1 MRAHHRTP
9 TSVAARGRFP
19 FSRSAVALLA
29 ALACSDGL
37 RAEAL
42 LDQPLEAL
50 MDMQLTTLGRRVQ
63 PEQDLAI
70 ATSVFSGDDLR
81 RGGARTVLDALD
93 WMPGVSVS
101 AFNGRTTSVATR
113 GDGSSLIA
121 HNTLIMRDGRPQESA
136 GGGPP
141 WAFLNMP
148 IEHVQR
154 IEVQRGAGNTLWGSS
169 AANCV
174 INIVTRSAGDS
185 NTGAV
190 DVDSKGRQAA
200 AAQWGM
206 RTPSGWSNS
215 FWIAGNHQPGTDS
228 FAGRDDWDNVD
239 ERSIDATAR
248 LAVDGGSEAT
258 FNLNTYDGVG
268 GSSATVGRAV
278 LRREQR
284 TVHREASARLTVP
297 QADGGQVEVA
307 GYTQDIKVLTE
318 GGGRSTRR
326 NNDVSGRRF
335 WRLGAHDVM
344 AGGSVHSTSATRG
357 AAVTTEEQDLQVYA
371 QDEWHF
377 GDDRGALIV
386 GAQAQREFTSS
397 DVDNIYAATLRLRWA
412 ATPQLSLWAGL
423 SRSGTSPNGGQKLD
437 IPSFE
442 TGLRWRAGPG
452 LQVNAAVFEQRFAS
466 LQVSN
471 SAGPGQPVPPGP
483 PVPPL
488 DTRLR
493 VHGAEADLHWQAAPR
508 CRVDAS
514 FAAIR
519 ARFDIAGNRSSP
531 LATEAGYFGATPRN
545 TLKAR
550 ALYEIDERQSVELG
564 LRARSN
570 LDFGSSPGRGVLDLA
585 WRHRLPDAVELGVA
599 IKQLNHDSLPDFRP
613 ANTPFAYREV
623 RTLALWLSW
632 GV

>member
-1 MRAHHRTP
+1 
-9 TSVAARGRFP
+9 
-19 FSRSAVALLA
+19 
-29 ALACSDGL
+29 
-37 RAEAL
+37 
-42 LDQPLEAL
+42 
-50 MDMQLTTLGRRVQ
+50 MDVRLTTLGRRVQ

-70 ATSVFSGDDLR
+70 ATSVLSGDDLR

-121 HNTLIMRDGRPQESA
+121 HNTLIMRDGRAQESA

-154 IEVQRGAGNTLWGSS
+154 IEIQRGAGNTLWGSS

-190 DVDSKGRQAA
+190 DADSNGRRAA

-206 RTPSGWSNS
+206 RSASGWSTS
-215 FWIAGNHQPGTDS
+215 FWIAGNHQPGTDT

-239 ERSIDATAR
+239 GRSLDATAR
-248 LAVDGGSEAT
+248 LAVEGGSEAA
-258 FNLNTYDGVG
+258 FNINTYDDAG
-268 GSSATVGRAV
+268 GSSAIVGRANV
-278 LRREQR
+278 RREQR
-284 TVHREASARLTVP
+284 TAQREASTRLTVP
-297 QADGGQVEVA
+297 QADSGQIELA
-307 GYTQDIKVLTE
+307 GYVQDIKVRTE
-318 GGGRSTRR
+318 GGGQSARR
-326 NNDVSGRRF
+326 NNDLSGRRF
-335 WRLGAHDVM
+335 WRLGAHDAM
-344 AGGSVHSTSATRG
+344 AGGSVHTTVVRRTAGATG
-357 AAVTTEEQDLQVYA
+357 LTTETQEQDLQVYA

-377 GDDRGALIV
+377 GGDRGALIV
-386 GAQAQREFTSS
+386 GAQAQREFT
-397 DVDNIYAATLRLRWA
+397 DTQVDNIYATTLRLRWA
-412 ATPQLSLWAGL
+412 ATPDLSLWAGL

-442 TGLRWRAGPG
+442 TGLRWHASPG
-452 LQVNAAVFEQRFAS
+452 LQVNGVVFEQRFSS
-466 LQVSN
+466 LSVPV
-471 SAGPGQPVPPGP
+471 ATGGPGQPPPGP
-483 PVPPL
+483 GSPPPL

-493 VHGAEADLHWQAAPR
+493 VHGIEGDLHWQAMPR
-508 CRVDAS
+508 VKLDAS
-514 FAAIR
+514 FTALR
-519 ARFDIAGNRSSP
+519 ARFDIADNRTAT

-545 TLKAR
+545 SFKAR
-550 ALYEIDERQSVELG
+550 ALYEIDERQSVEVG
-564 LRARSN
+564 LRARSDLN
-570 LDFGSSPGRGVLDLA
+570 FGASPGRGVLDLV
-585 WRHRLPDAVELGVA
+585 WRHRLPQSVELGVA
-599 IKQLNHDSLPDFRP
+599 LKQLNHDSLPDFRP
-613 ANTPFAYREV
+613 NNSPFAYREV

>member
-1 MRAHHRTP
+1 MRAHRRP
-9 TSVAARGRFP
+9 LPSPVPSGRFP
-19 FSRSAVALLA
+19 FFRSAAALLA
-29 ALACSDGL
+29 ALACSDDL

-50 MDMQLTTLGRRVQ
+50 LDVQLTTLGRRLQ

-81 RGGARTVLDALD
+81 RGGARTVLDALA

-101 AFNGRTTSVATR
+101 AFTGRTTSVATR

-121 HNTLIMRDGRPQESA
+121 HNTLIMRDGRAQETAS
-136 GGGPP
+136 GGPP

-174 INIVTRSAGDS
+174 INIVTRTAGDS

-190 DVDSKGRQAA
+190 DVDSNGRQAV
-200 AAQWGM
+200 AAQWGT

-215 FWIAGNHQPGTDS
+215 FWIAGNHQPGTDT

-239 ERSIDATAR
+239 ERSVDATAR
-248 LAVDGGSEAT
+248 LTVDGGSEAT
-258 FNLNTYDGVG
+258 FNITTYDGVG

-284 TVHREASARLTVP
+284 TVHREASARLAVP

-307 GYTQDIKVLTE
+307 GYTQDIKVLSE
-318 GGGRSTRR
+318 VGGWSTRR

-344 AGGSVHSTSATRG
+344 AGGSVHGTSATRG

-377 GDDRGALIV
+377 GDNRGALIV
-386 GAQAQREFTSS
+386 GAQAQREFTRK
-397 DVDNIYAATLRLRWA
+397 DIDNIYAATLRLRWA
-412 ATPQLSLWAGL
+412 ATPELSLWAGL

-442 TGLRWRAGPG
+442 TGLRWRASPG
-452 LQVNAAVFEQRFAS
+452 LQVNAALFEQRFAS
-466 LQVSN
+466 LQVSTVT
-471 SAGPGQPVPPGP
+471 GPGQPPPGP
-483 PVPPL
+483 SAPPL

-493 VHGAEADLHWQAAPR
+493 VHGAEADLHWQATPR
-508 CRVDAS
+508 CKVDAS

-519 ARFDIAGNRSSP
+519 ARFHIAGNRSSP

-550 ALYEIDERQSVELG
+550 ALYEIDEKQSVELG

-570 LDFGSSPGRGVLDLA
+570 LDVGFSPGRGVLDLA
-585 WRHRLPDAVELGVA
+585 WRHRLPETVELGVA

-613 ANTPFAYREV
+613 PGNTPFAYREV

-632 GV
+632 GL